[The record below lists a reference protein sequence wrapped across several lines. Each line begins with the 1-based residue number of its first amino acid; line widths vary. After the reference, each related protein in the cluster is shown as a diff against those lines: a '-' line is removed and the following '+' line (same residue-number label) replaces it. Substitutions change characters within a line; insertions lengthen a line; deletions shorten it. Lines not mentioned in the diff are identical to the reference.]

1 MDQRDQDVLTVVKKL
16 DFYAQNVKLDF
27 VSLPK
32 ETALKSTIDDSKPS
46 VIGRVEQTLLFF
58 SLSVVL

>member
-16 DFYAQNVKLDF
+16 DFFAQNVKLDF